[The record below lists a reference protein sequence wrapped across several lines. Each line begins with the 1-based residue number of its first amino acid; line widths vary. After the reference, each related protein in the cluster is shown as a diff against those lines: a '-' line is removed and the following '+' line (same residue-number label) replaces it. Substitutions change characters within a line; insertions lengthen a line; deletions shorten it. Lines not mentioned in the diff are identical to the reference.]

1 MLCNKPLVS
10 DQISQEADS
19 NESDNNPLEEWHA
32 PAGFS
37 LDSKN
42 STLKKKR
49 MSYEEL
55 EKSLYEVLESN
66 TELIELNKKL
76 RAYRNESD
84 IEMVCR
90 LQTTLEKTK
99 ID

>member
-1 MLCNKPLVS
+1 
-10 DQISQEADS
+10 
-19 NESDNNPLEEWHA
+19 
-32 PAGFS
+32 
-37 LDSKN
+37 
-42 STLKKKR
+42 

-66 TELIELNKKL
+66 TELIGLNKKL

-84 IEMVCR
+84 IETLCG
-90 LQTTLEKTK
+90 LQTTLERSSLSVTTEKTK

>member
-1 MLCNKPLVS
+1 
-10 DQISQEADS
+10 
-19 NESDNNPLEEWHA
+19 
-32 PAGFS
+32 
-37 LDSKN
+37 
-42 STLKKKR
+42 

-55 EKSLYEVLESN
+55 EKSLYEILESN

-84 IEMVCR
+84 IGTACRLRESLLCNR
-90 LQTTLEKTK
+90 LQTALEKTK

>member
-1 MLCNKPLVS
+1 
-10 DQISQEADS
+10 
-19 NESDNNPLEEWHA
+19 
-32 PAGFS
+32 
-37 LDSKN
+37 
-42 STLKKKR
+42 

-76 RAYRNESD
+76 RAYNKSD
-84 IEMVCR
+84 IETVCRLEEPLLCNR

>member
-1 MLCNKPLVS
+1 
-10 DQISQEADS
+10 
-19 NESDNNPLEEWHA
+19 
-32 PAGFS
+32 
-37 LDSKN
+37 
-42 STLKKKR
+42 

-76 RAYRNESD
+76 RTHRNESD
-84 IEMVCR
+84 IETVCR